1 LGKNLN
7 YPKAAKENQ
16 VQGNV
21 VINFIIEKDGKV
33 NEVKVMTNNLKGKE
47 NTPQSAIDECVN
59 EAIKIIKNMP
69 DWKPGTNKG
78 KAVRTTFSIPI
89 RFALK

>member
-1 LGKNLN
+1 
-7 YPKAAKENQ
+7 
-16 VQGNV
+16 
-21 VINFIIEKDGKV
+21 V

-69 DWKPGTNKG
+69 DWKPELIKE
-78 KAVRTTFSIPI
+78 KQSEPLFLFQLDLP
-89 RFALK
+89 